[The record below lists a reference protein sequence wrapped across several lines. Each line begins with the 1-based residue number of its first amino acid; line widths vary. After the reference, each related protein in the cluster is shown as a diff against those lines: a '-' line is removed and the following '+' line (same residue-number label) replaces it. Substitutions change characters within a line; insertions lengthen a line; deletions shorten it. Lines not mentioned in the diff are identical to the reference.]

1 MGFRFRK
8 SVKIMPGVR
17 MNFSKKGMGVRVGGK
32 GGGLSFGPSGT
43 RVSASIPGTGISYS
57 SKLGGKKRKKTA
69 SASKTVKPKNTKP
82 IPLRVWYL
90 VVAALF
96 LIGSLGCIATDFAA
110 AIVGLVIFAL
120 MAFGTYRK
128 LKAAKLEIEQK
139 EQAIE
144 SETITVE

>member
-8 SVKIMPGVR
+8 SKKIAPGVR
-17 MNFSKKGMGVRVGGK
+17 LNFGKKGVGVRFGGK
-32 GGGLSFGPSGT
+32 RGGISFSPSGT

-69 SASKTVKPKNTKP
+69 SAPKAVRTKSNKPV
-82 IPLRVWYL
+82 PLRTWYL
-90 VVAALF
+90 IVAAIF
-96 LIGSLGCIATDFAA
+96 LIGGLGCIATDLGAA
-110 AIVGLVIFAL
+110 VVALIIFAL

-128 LKAAKLEIEQK
+128 LKVAKQSLEQK

-144 SETITVE
+144 SENISIE